1 MPFNNCSK
9 IAGLYPRSSNS
20 LLYPYFFATLAKFTN
35 HLMCAS
41 YIYMNIY
48 WILLLKIFMLVGKWH
63 ENISRIIL
71 IVLTL
76 VQLQIE

>member
-1 MPFNNCSK
+1 MINQGC
-9 IAGLYPRSSNS
+9 ILA
-20 LLYPYFFATLAKFTN
+20 FFATLAKFTN
-35 HLMCAS
+35 HLMCAN

-63 ENISRIIL
+63 DNISRIIL